1 MIKFPF
7 CECQCQGIV
16 QPAVSLAASTAA
28 PLLGSPC
35 LNCPRHAGGQAPQ
48 RDEVAGGQWNH
59 AGLLL
64 RETNGQDSDEEAV
77 RVNLRTGFIMYGL
90 LKVAVNLRFYE
101 L

>member
-1 MIKFPF
+1 MPVPRDRAAGRQPGR
-7 CECQCQGIV
+7 EHSSTVAGI
-16 QPAVSLAASTAA
+16 AV
-28 PLLGSPC
+28 
-35 LNCPRHAGGQAPQ
+35 LNCLRHAGGQAPQ